1 MSNYLDNR
9 SVRFNLEIIIAD
21 DNCSHVNKRSWR
33 FKDRF
38 EFLHDS
44 PPPLGVILE
53 HEYLIWLILKRFKIK
68 FNVGTMKPSQ
78 DYLDN

>member
-1 MSNYLDNR
+1 VGSEGAGWFTGLGDLLLIKIFSEMSNYLDNR

-38 EFLHDS
+38 EFLHDP

-53 HEYLIWLILKRFKIK
+53 NEYLI
-68 FNVGTMKPSQ
+68 
-78 DYLDN
+78 

>member
-38 EFLHDS
+38 EFLHD

-53 HEYLIWLILKRFKIK
+53 HEYLI
-68 FNVGTMKPSQ
+68 
-78 DYLDN
+78 